1 MSKPRDESKSRMIEE
16 ALKYTPY
23 NDPTSLKRLKLIIEQ
38 VLEHSKTKPGSKIRV
53 LDIGC
58 GVGSIIFPIA
68 ALGYEAIGVDIDE
81 NSIAL
86 CTEKN
91 IFPSLTFKV
100 GDAETLDLGQKF
112 DVVIASEVIEHVP
125 HPELLLRTVARHL
138 AEDGIAVLSL
148 PNGYSL
154 WELIIAR
161 FIQKSR
167 LVSKL
172 YQSPRLYKSLT
183 GADTPFHSKNVSCLH
198 SYFFSF
204 GRLKKLLVGNDFK
217 ISLVRHFAMGIFPE
231 WAIFNLLKRIEC
243 RIADFVPH
251 FLAGGWLLVIN
262 KERL

>member
-1 MSKPRDESKSRMIEE
+1 MPRENADIGKINEKI
-16 ALKYTPY
+16 LKYTPY
-23 NDPTSLKRLKLIIEQ
+23 KDPTSLKRLKLIIEQ
-38 VLEHSKTKPGSKIRV
+38 VLEHSERKQGSKIRV
-53 LDIGC
+53 LDLGC
-58 GVGSIIFPIA
+58 GIGSIILPIA

-91 IFPSLTFKV
+91 IFPGLTFKV

-172 YQSPRLYKSLT
+172 YKSPKLYKSLT
-183 GADTPFHSKNVSCLH
+183 GADTPFHSRNVSCFH
-198 SYFFSF
+198 SHFFSF
-204 GRLKKLLVGNDFK
+204 GRLKKMITRNGFQILF
-217 ISLVRHFAMGIFPE
+217 VRHFAMGIFPE
-231 WAIFNLLKRIEC
+231 WAVFNPFKKLEC
-243 RIADFVPH
+243 KVADFVPH
-251 FLAGGWLLVIN
+251 ALAGGWLLVVAQ
-262 KERL
+262 